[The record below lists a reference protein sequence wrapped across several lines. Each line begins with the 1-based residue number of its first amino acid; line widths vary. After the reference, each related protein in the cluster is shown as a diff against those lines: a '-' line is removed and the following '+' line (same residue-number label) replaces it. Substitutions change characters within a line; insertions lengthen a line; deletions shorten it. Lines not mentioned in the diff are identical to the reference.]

1 MNELLQLY
9 QQMIIDHGKCPR
21 NFGEL
26 ENPTHKQKGFNPLCG
41 DQLEIFLIIDDND
54 VIQDVKFTGE
64 GCAISM
70 ASASMLT
77 ELVKGK
83 HIDKANGLVEDF
95 NAMLVTQDVSDEAME
110 RLGKASVL
118 EGVKEYP
125 SRIKCATLS
134 WHALKNACAGEGEA
148 TTE

>member
-9 QQMIIDHGKCPR
+9 QQMIIDHGKRPR

-26 ENPTHKQKGFNPLCG
+26 DHPTHKQKGYNPLCG
-41 DQLEIFLIIDDND
+41 DRLEMYLIIEND
-54 VIQDVKFTGE
+54 IIQDVKFNGE

-77 ELVKGK
+77 EMIKGK
-83 HIDKANGLVEDF
+83 KIYEANALVEDF
-95 NAMLVTQDVSDEAME
+95 HAMLVTQDVSEEGKE
-110 RLGKASVL
+110 RLGKAAIL
-118 EGVKEYP
+118 EGVKAYP

-134 WHALKNACAGEGEA
+134 WHALKNACEGSGEA

>member
-9 QQMIIDHGKCPR
+9 QQMIIDHGQRPR
-21 NFGEL
+21 NFGKIEH
-26 ENPTHKQKGFNPLCG
+26 PTHKQQGVNPLCG
-41 DQLEIFLIIDDND
+41 DKLEMYLIIEDNL
-54 VIQDVKFTGE
+54 IKDVKFSGE

-77 ELVKGK
+77 EMIKGK
-83 HIDKANGLVEDF
+83 KVDEANNLVEDF
-95 NAMLVTQDVSDEAME
+95 QSMLVTQDISEEAKD
-110 RLGKASVL
+110 RLGKAVIL

-125 SRIKCATLS
+125 SRIKCATLA
-134 WHALKNACAGEGEA
+134 WHALKNACEGSGEA

>member
-9 QQMIIDHGKCPR
+9 QQMIIDHGQRPR
-21 NFGEL
+21 NFGTIEH
-26 ENPTHKQKGFNPLCG
+26 PTHKQKGFNPLCG
-41 DQLEIFLIIDDND
+41 DKLEMYLVIEGNIIK
-54 VIQDVKFTGE
+54 DVKFSGE

-77 ELVKGK
+77 EMIKGK
-83 HIDKANGLVEDF
+83 KIDEANNLVEDF
-95 NAMLVTQDVSDEAME
+95 HSMLVTQDISEEAKE
-110 RLGKASVL
+110 RLGKAAIL

-134 WHALKNACAGEGEA
+134 WHALKNACDGSGEA

>member
-9 QQMIIDHGKCPR
+9 QQMIIDHGQRPR
-21 NFGEL
+21 NFGEI

-41 DQLEIFLIIDDND
+41 DKLEMYLIIEGN
-54 VIQDVKFTGE
+54 IIKDVKFSGE

-77 ELVKGK
+77 EMIKGK
-83 HIDKANGLVEDF
+83 KVDDANNLVEDF
-95 NAMLVTQDVSDEAME
+95 QSMLVTQDISEEAKE
-110 RLGKASVL
+110 RLGKATIL

-134 WHALKNACAGEGEA
+134 WHALKNACDGSGEA

>member
-9 QQMIIDHGKCPR
+9 QQMIIDHGQRPR
-21 NFGEL
+21 NFGEI
-26 ENPTHKQKGFNPLCG
+26 EQPTHKQKGYNPLCG
-41 DQLEIFLIIDDND
+41 DKLEMYLVIHDGI
-54 VIQDVKFTGE
+54 IQDVKFNGE

-77 ELVKGK
+77 EMIKGK
-83 HIDKANGLVEDF
+83 KVDEANNLVEDF
-95 NAMLVTQDVSDEAME
+95 QSMLVTQDISEEAKK
-110 RLGKASVL
+110 RLGKAAIL
-118 EGVKEYP
+118 EGVKAYP

-134 WHALKNACAGEGEA
+134 WHALKNACDGSGEA

>member
-9 QQMIIDHGKCPR
+9 QQMIIDHGQRPR
-21 NFGEL
+21 NFGTL
-26 ENPTHKQKGFNPLCG
+26 ENHTHCQKGVNPLCG
-41 DQLEIFLIIDDND
+41 DRLEMFLIIEND
-54 VIQDVKFTGE
+54 VITDVKFEGQ

-77 ELVKGK
+77 ELIKGK
-83 HIDKANGLVEDF
+83 KVDEANGLVDDF
-95 NAMLVTQDVSDEAME
+95 HAMLVTQDISDEAKE
-110 RLGKASVL
+110 RLGKSSIL
-118 EGVKEYP
+118 EGVKQYP

-134 WHALKNACAGEGEA
+134 WHALKNACAGTGEA